1 MININPTDGNQASD
15 LRVVTEKMKTTK
27 IQKISDEIRKIEL
40 FSAADDAVISSLANR
55 INIITHKDRQT
66 LFLSGDP
73 CDTLYII
80 LSGGI
85 YLYFISE
92 EGNEVIF
99 SELQAGDAVGE
110 IEFALN
116 YRHSSNAVICG
127 MTRLLEID
135 RKTFNELS
143 TIPQVSSY
151 LIRTIARK
159 LHRTIMFAEGM
170 ALYPLETR
178 LARLLLNLGA
188 SHGRSTSDGIL
199 IEKSISQSRMGQ
211 LINASRPR
219 INAQLQAWKSERLI
233 GVRQHRIII
242 FNKRSLQI
250 ISRHSDPA
258 A

>member
-1 MININPTDGNQASD
+1 
-15 LRVVTEKMKTTK
+15 MKTMK
-27 IQKISDEIRKIEL
+27 NMKISDEIKKTEL
-40 FSAADDAVISSLANR
+40 FSTADDDVISTFANK
-55 INIITHKDRQT
+55 ININSYRDRQT
-66 LFLSGDP
+66 LFFNGDP

-99 SELQAGDAVGE
+99 SELQSGDAVGE

-127 MTRLLEID
+127 ATRLLEID

-143 TIPQVSSY
+143 AIPQVSSY
-151 LIRTIARK
+151 LMRTIARK

-170 ALYPLETR
+170 ALYPLEIR

-199 IEKSISQSRMGQ
+199 IEKPISQSRMGQ

-233 GVRQHRIII
+233 GVRQHRIVI

>member
-1 MININPTDGNQASD
+1 
-15 LRVVTEKMKTTK
+15 MKTMK
-27 IQKISDEIRKIEL
+27 NPAIFNEIRKMEL
-40 FSAADDAVISSLANR
+40 FSAADDAVISMFAKKVN
-55 INIITHKDRQT
+55 INTYNDQQT

-99 SELQAGDAVGE
+99 SDLQPGDAVGE

-116 YRHSSNAVICG
+116 YRHSSNAAICG
-127 MTRLLEID
+127 TTRLLEID

-143 TIPQVSSY
+143 AIPQVSSY
-151 LIRTIARK
+151 LMRTIARK

-199 IEKSISQSRMGQ
+199 IEKPISQSRMGQ

-233 GVRQHRIII
+233 GVRQHRIVI

>member
-1 MININPTDGNQASD
+1 
-15 LRVVTEKMKTTK
+15 MKTTK
-27 IQKISDEIRKIEL
+27 NQKISDEMRKIEL
-40 FSAADDAVISSLANR
+40 FSAADESVISSFARR
-55 INIITHKDRQT
+55 ININTYRDRQS
-66 LFLSGDP
+66 LFFNGDS

-85 YLYFISE
+85 SLYFISE

-99 SELQAGDAVGE
+99 SELQPGDAVGE

-127 MTRLLEID
+127 ATRLLEID

-151 LIRTIARK
+151 LMRTIARK
-159 LHRTIMFAEGM
+159 LHRTMMFAEGM

-178 LARLLLNLGA
+178 LARLLLDLGA
-188 SHGRSTSDGIL
+188 AHGRSTSDGIL
-199 IEKSISQSRMGQ
+199 IEKPISQSRMAQ

-233 GVRQHRIII
+233 GMRQHRIII
-242 FNKRSLQI
+242 FNERSLQI

>member
-1 MININPTDGNQASD
+1 
-15 LRVVTEKMKTTK
+15 MKTMK
-27 IQKISDEIRKIEL
+27 NPAIFNEIRKMEL
-40 FSAADDAVISSLANR
+40 FRAADDAVISMFAKKVN
-55 INIITHKDRQT
+55 INTYNDQQT

-99 SELQAGDAVGE
+99 SDLQPGDAVGE

-116 YRHSSNAVICG
+116 YRHSSNAAICG
-127 MTRLLEID
+127 TTRLLEID

-143 TIPQVSSY
+143 AIPQVSSY
-151 LIRTIARK
+151 LMRTIARK

-199 IEKSISQSRMGQ
+199 IEKPISQSRMGQ

-233 GVRQHRIII
+233 GVRQHRIVI

>member
-1 MININPTDGNQASD
+1 MKTMKNPT
-15 LRVVTEKMKTTK
+15 
-27 IQKISDEIRKIEL
+27 ISDEIRKMEL
-40 FSAADDAVISSLANR
+40 FSAADDAVISTFAKKTN
-55 INIITHKDRQT
+55 INVYKDQQT

-92 EGNEVIF
+92 DGNEVIF
-99 SELQAGDAVGE
+99 SDLQPGDAVGE

-116 YRHSSNAVICG
+116 YRHSSNAAICG
-127 MTRLLEID
+127 TTRLLEID

-143 TIPQVSSY
+143 AIPQVSSY
-151 LIRTIARK
+151 LMRTIARK

-233 GVRQHRIII
+233 GVRQHRIVI

>member
-1 MININPTDGNQASD
+1 MKTMKNPT
-15 LRVVTEKMKTTK
+15 
-27 IQKISDEIRKIEL
+27 ISDEIRKMEL
-40 FSAADDAVISSLANR
+40 FSAADDAVISTFAKKTN
-55 INIITHKDRQT
+55 INVYKDQQT
-66 LFLSGDP
+66 LFLSGDS

-99 SELQAGDAVGE
+99 SDLQPGDAVGE

-116 YRHSSNAVICG
+116 YRHSSNAAICG
-127 MTRLLEID
+127 TTRLLEID

-143 TIPQVSSY
+143 AIPQVSSY
-151 LIRTIARK
+151 LMRTIARK

-233 GVRQHRIII
+233 GVRQHRIVI

>member
-1 MININPTDGNQASD
+1 MKNPTI
-15 LRVVTEKMKTTK
+15 L
-27 IQKISDEIRKIEL
+27 DEIRKMEL
-40 FSAADDAVISSLANR
+40 FSAADDAVISTFAKKTN
-55 INIITHKDRQT
+55 INVYKDQQT
-66 LFLSGDP
+66 LFLSGDS

-99 SELQAGDAVGE
+99 SDLQPGDAVGE

-116 YRHSSNAVICG
+116 YRHSSNAAICG
-127 MTRLLEID
+127 TTRLLEID

-143 TIPQVSSY
+143 AIPQVSSY
-151 LIRTIARK
+151 LMRTIARK

-233 GVRQHRIII
+233 GVRQHRIVI

>member
-1 MININPTDGNQASD
+1 MKNPT
-15 LRVVTEKMKTTK
+15 
-27 IQKISDEIRKIEL
+27 ISDEIRKMEL
-40 FSAADDAVISSLANR
+40 FSAADDAVISTFAKKTN
-55 INIITHKDRQT
+55 INVYKDQQT
-66 LFLSGDP
+66 LFLSGDS

-92 EGNEVIF
+92 DGNEVIF
-99 SELQAGDAVGE
+99 SDLQPGDAVGE

-116 YRHSSNAVICG
+116 YRHSSNAAICG
-127 MTRLLEID
+127 TTRLLEID

-143 TIPQVSSY
+143 AIPQVSSY
-151 LIRTIARK
+151 LMRTIARK

-233 GVRQHRIII
+233 GVRQHRIVI

>member
-1 MININPTDGNQASD
+1 MKTMKNPT
-15 LRVVTEKMKTTK
+15 
-27 IQKISDEIRKIEL
+27 ISDEIRKMEL
-40 FSAADDAVISSLANR
+40 FSAADDAVISTFAKKTN
-55 INIITHKDRQT
+55 INVYKDQQT

-99 SELQAGDAVGE
+99 SDLQPGDAVGE

-116 YRHSSNAVICG
+116 YRHSSNAAICG
-127 MTRLLEID
+127 TTRLLEID

-143 TIPQVSSY
+143 AIPQVSSY
-151 LIRTIARK
+151 LMRTIARK

-219 INAQLQAWKSERLI
+219 INAQLQAWKSEQLI
-233 GVRQHRIII
+233 GVRQHRIVI

>member
-1 MININPTDGNQASD
+1 MKNPT
-15 LRVVTEKMKTTK
+15 
-27 IQKISDEIRKIEL
+27 ISDAIRKMEL
-40 FSAADDAVISSLANR
+40 FGAADDAVISMLAKKVN
-55 INIITHKDRQT
+55 INTYRDRQT

-127 MTRLLEID
+127 ATRLLEID
-135 RKTFNELS
+135 RKTFNALS
-143 TIPQVSSY
+143 AIPQVSSY
-151 LIRTIARK
+151 LMRTIARK

-170 ALYPLETR
+170 ALYPLEIR

-188 SHGRSTSDGIL
+188 SHGRSTNDGIL
-199 IEKSISQSRMGQ
+199 IEKPISQSRMGQ

-233 GVRQHRIII
+233 GVRQHRIVI